1 MIKARE
7 GAGNSRPP
15 AGSSH
20 PVPDY
25 ELDFI
30 SKGTNSPDEAI
41 LFAVGEEEDETP
53 HDWQM
58 FFYGAVNQN
67 GNRVG
72 SSPFLHAI
80 LKLAKRSPAH
90 IPIAVKLRF
99 FCTKNLAEY
108 SACITGASRSRLE
121 NQRDSCIW
129 KFVTYHLSDNW

>member
-25 ELDFI
+25 ELDLI
-30 SKGTNSPDEAI
+30 SKGTNFPDEAI
-41 LFAVGEEEDETP
+41 LLAVGEEEDETP

-58 FFYGAVNQN
+58 FFDGAVNQN
-67 GNRVG
+67 GNGVG
-72 SSPFLHAI
+72 PFLHAI

-99 FCTKNLAEY
+99 FCTNKQY
-108 SACITGASRSRLE
+108 RRIFC
-121 NQRDSCIW
+121 
-129 KFVTYHLSDNW
+129 VYHRRFAPSS